1 MKSKIGEFEAKTP
14 KKWNSFCFAL
24 NQKFMNSRFFMAVVS
39 VFGGG
44 AWGKALAF
52 SLSFNNQVYIHS
64 RRTLSLD
71 DLPTPNPIKQVNMQ
85 EALSADFFVIAI
97 ASSALRDW
105 IAEVFYPA
113 LDSLSK
119 EPKILCAS
127 KGIEED
133 SGAFVSDIFQHFFP
147 SLSLCFLS
155 GPSFAQEVMKQL
167 PCALVINSINIP
179 LAREFRELMPPFIKT
194 YVSPDIIGGEVSGA
208 YKNVIAI
215 AGGICDGLS
224 LGNNAKAS
232 LMARGLVE
240 MCRFGE
246 HFGAKMETFLG
257 LSGAGDLF
265 LTASSTLSRNYR
277 VGLSLAQNKPIDTI
291 LKELGEVAEGV
302 KSSKAI
308 DQISKKEGIYTPIAT
323 QVQEIINGKDPRESL
338 KVLMK

>member
-1 MKSKIGEFEAKTP
+1 
-14 KKWNSFCFAL
+14 
-24 NQKFMNSRFFMAVVS
+24 MNSRFFMATVS

-52 SLSFNNQVYIHS
+52 SLSLSNQVYIHS
-64 RRTLSLD
+64 RRSLTLE
-71 DLPTPNPIKQVNMQ
+71 DLKTPNPIRQVDLQ
-85 EALSADFFVIAI
+85 EALDAEYFVIAI
-97 ASSALRDW
+97 ASSALREW
-105 IAEVFYPA
+105 IAKVFYPA
-113 LDSLSK
+113 INSLRK

-155 GPSFAQEVMKQL
+155 GPSFAQEVMIKL
-167 PCALVINSINIP
+167 PCALVINSLNIP

-194 YVSPDIIGGEVSGA
+194 YVSPDIVGGEVSGA

-215 AGGICDGLS
+215 AGGICDGLA

-232 LMARGLVE
+232 LIARGLVE

-265 LTASSTLSRNYR
+265 LTANSTLSRNYR
-277 VGLSLAQNKPIDTI
+277 VGLALAQNKRIEDI
-291 LKELGEVAEGV
+291 LQELGEVAEGV

-323 QVQEIINGKDPRESL
+323 QVQEIIQGKDPKESL

>member
-1 MKSKIGEFEAKTP
+1 
-14 KKWNSFCFAL
+14 
-24 NQKFMNSRFFMAVVS
+24 MAVVS

-64 RRTLSLD
+64 RRTLSLQD
-71 DLPTPNPIKQVNMQ
+71 PPTPNPIKQTDLQ
-85 EALSADFFVIAI
+85 EALSADYFVIAI
-97 ASSALRDW
+97 ASSALRLW
-105 IAEVFYPA
+105 IKEVFHPA
-113 LDSLSK
+113 VSNLNK
-119 EPKILCAS
+119 EIKILSAS

-147 SLSLCFLS
+147 SLNLCFLS
-155 GPSFAQEVMKQL
+155 GPSFAHEVMQKL
-167 PCALVINSINIP
+167 PCALVINSLNIP

-215 AGGICDGLS
+215 AGGICDGLN

-265 LTASSTLSRNYR
+265 LTANSTLSRNYR
-277 VGLSLAQNKPIDTI
+277 VGLALAQNQAIEQI
-291 LKELGEVAEGV
+291 LQELGEVAEGV

-308 DQISKKEGIYTPIAT
+308 SQISKKEGIYTPIAT